1 MYNLGIYLM
10 SLLIR
15 LASTFKKKAR
25 LMCDGHKN
33 VFKLLENKID
43 KKAKYIWFHVASLGE
58 FEQARPLI
66 EAIKKEQPE
75 YKILLTFFSPS
86 GYEVRYNYPLADIVT
101 YLPFDT
107 KKNAER
113 FLKLANP
120 HMVIFIKYEF
130 WYNYIHESYLI
141 GIPVYLVSA
150 VFRESQSFF
159 KKIRT
164 PYRNMLSLYT
174 HFFVQDE
181 ESYKLLLKHGIQKV
195 TVAGDTRIDRVIE
208 IQKQTANLPLIE
220 SFADN
225 GALVFI
231 AGSSWPADEEIFI
244 NYFNNSPDIKLI
256 IAPHE
261 INESHL
267 IEIEKKLNRPSIRYT
282 KLSENDSVNTDC
294 LIIDCFG
301 LLSSVYRY
309 ADIGYIGGGFGDGI
323 HNLPEAAVYGI
334 PVIFGPNYS
343 KFREA
348 RDLIAIGGGFS
359 IKNREEFNNIMES
372 FTGKP
377 ELREKAGEVAKN
389 YIFSNSGATNTILKH
404 IF

>member
-1 MYNLGIYLM
+1 MYNLGIYFM
-10 SLLIR
+10 SFLIR
-15 LASTFKKKAR
+15 LASPFKKKAR
-25 LMCDGHKN
+25 LICNGHKS

-43 KKAKYIWFHVASLGE
+43 KEAKYIWFHVASLGE

-66 EAIKKEQPE
+66 EAIKKDRPE

-113 FLKLANP
+113 FLNLTNP
-120 HMVIFIKYEF
+120 QMVIFIKYEF
-130 WYNYIHESYLI
+130 WYNYIHESYLRS
-141 GIPVYLVSA
+141 IPVYLVSA
-150 VFRESQSFF
+150 VFRESQPFF

-181 ESYKLLLKHGIQKV
+181 ESHKLLLKHGIQKA
-195 TVAGDTRIDRVIE
+195 TVSGDTRIDRVIE
-208 IQKQTANLPLIE
+208 IQKQTMNLPVIE
-220 SFADN
+220 SFADKDS
-225 GALVFI
+225 LVFI
-231 AGSSWPADEEIFI
+231 AGSSWPADEDIFI
-244 NYFNNSPDIKLI
+244 NYFNSSPKLKLI

-261 INESHL
+261 IDESHL
-267 IEIEKKLNRPSIRYT
+267 IEIEKKLNRPALRYSR
-282 KLSENDSVNTDC
+282 LSKTDTVNADC

-301 LLSSVYRY
+301 LLSSIYRY

-348 RDLIAIGGGFS
+348 RDLIAIGGGFT
-359 IKNREEFNNIMES
+359 IKNKEEFNNIMES
-372 FTGKP
+372 FKGEP
-377 ELREKAGEVAKN
+377 EMRERAGEAAKN
-389 YIFSNSGATNTILKH
+389 YIFSNSGATNKILKH

>member
-1 MYNLGIYLM
+1 MYNLGIYFM
-10 SLLIR
+10 SLFIR
-15 LASTFKKKAR
+15 LVSPFKRKAR
-25 LMCDGHKN
+25 LMIDGHKS
-33 VFKLLENKID
+33 VFNLLEKEID

-66 EAIKKEQPE
+66 EEIKNSKPE

-107 KKNAER
+107 KKNARR
-113 FLKLANP
+113 FLELTNP

-130 WYNYIHESYLI
+130 WYNYINEIYQRR
-141 GIPVYLVSA
+141 IPVYLVSA
-150 VFRESQSFF
+150 IFRKNQSFF
-159 KKIRT
+159 KKLRS

-174 HFFVQDE
+174 HFFVQDD
-181 ESYKLLLKHGIQKV
+181 ESHKLLQKHGIKNV

-208 IQKQTANLPLIE
+208 IQKQTVNLPIVE
-220 SFADN
+220 K
-225 GALVFI
+225 FI
-231 AGSSWPADEEIFI
+231 DKGSIIFLAGSSWPADEDIFI
-244 NYFNNSPDIKLI
+244 NYFNSHPNLKLI

-261 INESHL
+261 IDESHL
-267 IEIEKKLNRPSIRYT
+267 TEIEKKLSRPSQRYSGLT
-282 KLSENDSVNTDC
+282 DTDTVNADC
-294 LIIDCFG
+294 MIIDCFG
-301 LLSSVYRY
+301 LLASVYRY

-334 PVIFGPNYS
+334 PVIFGPNFI

-348 RDLIAIGGGFS
+348 HDLIATGGGFT
-359 IKNREEFNNIMES
+359 IKNRAEFNKLMES
-372 FTGKP
+372 FINEP
-377 ELREKAGEVAKN
+377 ELREKAGKEAKN
-389 YIFSNSGATNTILKH
+389 YIFSNSGATNTILNH